1 MKFQFKKQQ
10 YQWDAVE
17 STVQVFNGQP
27 NQSPTE
33 YIFDRGKYYIKSN
46 GALIEDNRILHTDL
60 DLGYSNQSI
69 ALSDDDLLENL
80 RRIQKENNINE
91 FKIEPKK
98 KRDAGK
104 NESAQSSGE
113 KCPFELDIEMETGTG
128 KTYVYIKTM
137 FELNKR
143 YGWSKFIVVVSSV
156 AIREGVKKSFDITQ
170 DHFMLEYGKKARY
183 FVYDSKNLSAI
194 DTFSTSSEISVMII
208 NMQAFNTSFNEEKN
222 VEGRKGD
229 AAARIIF
236 DKRDDFG
243 SRRPIDVI
251 AKNNPIII
259 RDEPQKMGGDATQ
272 KALKQFNPLFILNY
286 SATHKEVHNPVY
298 RLDALDAY
306 NKKLVKKI
314 EVIGFELKNITGV
327 NRYLFLEDII
337 LSKNQAPKARIEYE
351 CNLNGGIRRQTANFC
366 EHDSLYAQSNQLQEY
381 KDCSIQEIRPLE
393 NKVVLSD
400 GTELH
405 IGEAIG
411 NVTAVCKARLQI
423 RETIKAHLRKEQLN
437 YHKGIKTLSLFFLD
451 EVKNYRV
458 YDEQGNQ
465 QLGIYGQIFEEEYQN
480 ICDEFLK
487 NIDDPDYTEY
497 LTGKTSRITPQST
510 HAGYFSIDK
519 KGHAVDSERKGKEQ
533 ISDDISAYD
542 LILKNKERLLSFAEP
557 VRFIFSHSALREGWD
572 NPNIFQICSLRQSNS
587 AMQKRQ
593 EVGRG
598 LRLCVDK
605 NGIRQDA
612 HTLGADRVHDINILT
627 VIASEGYADFVD
639 GLQKEISASLYSR
652 PTKISPD
659 LFGNIVI
666 DIMLPNG
673 QTQQHQITKP
683 EANSIFG
690 ELCTLGYID
699 SKGTVQDKF
708 RADLAE
714 NKLPDL
720 QGDLEPLTTTVYR
733 IVQNINDPKMLAD
746 MFENGNKTRVTNNLN
761 GNFQKQEWQQLWN
774 TINHKY
780 AYIVHFDSQEL
791 IDKSIAAINDRLQ
804 VATLSYRRVMG
815 QQTDMQTRQALEN
828 GTGFEVAETQEHIIS
843 MGAVSNVKYDLL
855 GKIAQGTTLT
865 RQTVAKILVGIQ
877 PQKFSMYQLNPEDF
891 ITQCTRLICEQ
902 KATVIVNHIEYNQ
915 IAGSYDSTIFTE
927 EKHKSLDNAFPS
939 RKSIQDYVFTDGYA
953 VNGTSIERRFAEDLE
968 HASEVVVYAK
978 LPKGFYIPTPVGNY
992 TPDWA
997 IAFQEGSVKHVY
1009 FIAETKGSMSTL
1021 QIRPM
1026 EQSKIACARKVFS
1039 LSSNSKVKYDCVDSY
1054 DTLINIV
1061 RGNA

>member
-27 NQSPTE
+27 NQSPEE

-60 DLGYSNQSI
+60 DLGYSNQPI
-69 ALSDDDLLENL
+69 ALSDNDLLENL

-104 NESAQSSGE
+104 NESIQSSGE

-143 YGWSKFIVVVSSV
+143 YGWSKFIVVVPSV

-170 DHFMLEYGKKARY
+170 DHFMQEYGKKARY

-243 SRRPIDVI
+243 SRCPIEVI

-272 KALKQFNPLFILNY
+272 RALKQFNPLFILNY

-337 LSKNQAPKARIEYE
+337 LSKNQAPQARIEYE
-351 CNLNGGIRRQTANFC
+351 CNLNGVIRRQTANFC
-366 EHDSLYAQSNQLQEY
+366 EHDSLYVQSNQLQEY
-381 KDCSIQEIRPLE
+381 QGCSIQEIRPLE
-393 NKVVLSD
+393 SKVVLSD

-411 NVTAVCKARLQI
+411 NVTAGYKARIQI

-451 EVKNYRV
+451 EVENYRI
-458 YDEQGNQ
+458 YDGQGNQ
-465 QLGIYGQIFEEEYQN
+465 RLGTYGQIFEEEYQN
-480 ICDEFLK
+480 ICNEFLK
-487 NIDDPDYTEY
+487 NIDDPDYVSY
-497 LTGKTSRITPQST
+497 LTGNTSRITPKST

-542 LILKNKERLLSFAEP
+542 LILKNKERLLSFEEP

-612 HTLGADRVHDINILT
+612 QTLGADRVHDINILT

-652 PTKISPD
+652 PMKISPN

-673 QTQQHQITKP
+673 QTQQHQITKT
-683 EANSIFG
+683 EAYSIFG

-699 SKGTVQDKF
+699 SNGNVQDKF
-708 RADLAE
+708 QTDRDSSTLSILSGNLA
-714 NKLPDL
+714 
-720 QGDLEPLTTTVYR
+720 PLTTDVYK
-733 IVQNINDPKMLAD
+733 IVENINNPKVLAG
-746 MFENGNKTRVTNNLN
+746 MITNGHKTMVTNRLNSNFYKTEWKNL
-761 GNFQKQEWQQLWN
+761 WD
-774 TINHKY
+774 TICYKY
-780 AYIVHFDSQEL
+780 AYIVHFNSQQL
-791 IDKSIAAINDRLQ
+791 INQSIIAIDNRLNVSRPTYTKTQGVQ
-804 VATLSYRRVMG
+804 VAG
-815 QQTDMQTRQALEN
+815 DD
-828 GTGFEVAETQEHIIS
+828 FEVTKTKQNTIS
-843 MGAVSNVKYDLL
+843 LGAIGSVKYDLL

-865 RQTVAKILVGIQ
+865 RRTVANILMGIQ
-877 PQKFSMYQLNPEDF
+877 HQKFLMYQDNPEDF
-891 ITQCTRLICEQ
+891 ITQCIRLICEQ
-902 KATVIVNHIEYNQ
+902 KATVIVNHITYNRLTDK
-915 IAGSYDSTIFTE
+915 YDSAIFTE
-927 EKHKSLDNAFPS
+927 EKHNLQAANAFQGK
-939 RKSIQDYVFTDGYA
+939 KSVLDYVFTDGYA
-953 VNGTSIERRFAEDLE
+953 VKGTSIERKFAQDLE
-968 HASEVVVYAK
+968 HAAEVVVYAK

-992 TPDWA
+992 ALDWA
-997 IAFQEGSVKHVY
+997 IAFEEGSVKHVY
-1009 FIAETKGSMSTL
+1009 FVAETKGSLSTL
-1021 QIRPM
+1021 QLRPI
-1026 EQSKIACARKVFS
+1026 EQTKIDCARKAFD
-1039 LSSNSKVKYDCVDSY
+1039 LLSNSKVKYDCVDSY
-1054 DTLINIV
+1054 ATLFNL
-1061 RGNA
+1061 AK